1 LNRPGAGSRPS
12 VPKTALLIID
22 MLNPYDHEDA
32 DKLADSVREVL
43 PRIVDL
49 RERAQSDDDVVT
61 IYVNDN
67 HDQWDLD
74 RKALVEVALDGEHPD
89 LVEPIVPN
97 GKEPFLAKGRHS
109 VFYQTSLAHLLHTQE
124 VECVVLV
131 GQVTEQC
138 ILYSALDGYL
148 RGYEIHV
155 PKNAVAHIYPE
166 LAEPALHM
174 MERNMHAKL
183 DDDPF

>member
-1 LNRPGAGSRPS
+1 LKARRAGSWPV
-12 VPKTALLIID
+12 VPRTALLIID

-32 DKLADSVREVL
+32 EKLTESVRKAL
-43 PRIVDL
+43 PRIVEL
-49 RERAQSDDDVVT
+49 RKRAEADDDVVT

-74 RKALVEVALDGEHPD
+74 RKALVKLAMDGEHPD
-89 LVEPIVPN
+89 LIEPIVPD
-97 GKEPFLAKGRHS
+97 GHEPFLAKGRHS
-109 VFYQTSLAHLLHTQE
+109 VFYQTSLAHLLQVQE
-124 VECVVLV
+124 VQCVVLI

-155 PKNAVAHIYPE
+155 PSSAVAHIYPE
-166 LAEPALHM
+166 LAEPALQM
-174 MERNMHAKL
+174 MERNMHASL

>member
-1 LNRPGAGSRPS
+1 MPDI
-12 VPKTALLIID
+12 ALVVID

-32 DKLADSVREVL
+32 DTLAASARDAV
-43 PRIVDL
+43 PRIAEL
-49 RERAQSDDDVVT
+49 RDRAYEAEDSLLV
-61 IYVNDN
+61 YVNDN
-67 HDQWDLD
+67 HDRWDLD
-74 RKALVEVALDGEHPD
+74 RQALVNVALDGEHPD
-89 LVEPIVPN
+89 LVEPIAPN

-124 VECVVLV
+124 VECLVLA

-166 LAEPALHM
+166 LAEPALQM
-174 MERNMHAKL
+174 MERNMHASL
-183 DDDPF
+183 DEDPF

>member
-1 LNRPGAGSRPS
+1 
-12 VPKTALLIID
+12 VPRTALLVID

-32 DKLADSVREVL
+32 DKLAESVRDVL
-43 PRIVDL
+43 PRIVEL
-49 RERAQSDDDVVT
+49 RERADSDDDVVT

-67 HDQWDLD
+67 HDRWNYD
-74 RKALVEVALDGEHPD
+74 RKALVEGALDGEHPD
-89 LVEPIVPN
+89 LIEPIVPS
-97 GKEPFLAKGRHS
+97 GDEPFLAKGRHS
-109 VFYQTSLAHLLHTQE
+109 VFYQTSLAHLLQ
-124 VECVVLV
+124 VEDVKDVVLT

-166 LAEPALHM
+166 LAEPALQM
-174 MERNMHAKL
+174 MERNMHASL
-183 DDDPF
+183 DEDPF